1 MWHFAITQ
9 MRSSVGK
16 LVLAGIAIVLGT
28 GFVSATLLGTSV
40 MKATAEAVATADL
53 NGANVVAE
61 EVNVTDEQLAAVR
74 KTPGVKTV
82 DYRISEGVPV
92 GNGTSTYFLRLQS
105 LPTVGDAPTAAEG
118 TTPKASGELMIAP
131 DLAKSL
137 HVKVGDT
144 LQWSA
149 ADEKGGD
156 FKIVGVS
163 KPGMSLFST
172 APSWATEETVRQV
185 RQVRAIYGEASIEWD
200 TLLVY
205 TDGSRNPSDVAADVA
220 KTIPYPVLTAQE
232 VIDQQVEDLVGN
244 ANFFV
249 FLGLAFAAVA
259 VGVAA
264 MVIANTFEVLVA
276 QRTKALALLRCGGAT
291 KAQIRRSVLIEAAV
305 LGVVA
310 SVVGIALGHALG
322 YTGLWWV
329 STQSAGT
336 AKLGSMEVSLPAL
349 LVPLV
354 VGLVVTVLAALGPA
368 RAATRVSPV
377 AALRPTTVDPVRTKG
392 VLRKVVGL
400 TLLIVGAV
408 RLFFPTAMV
417 YGYRADDDLNGL
429 IDLIGVL
436 LLMGVAGG
444 LLLVAGFLVMAV
456 YMVPQMV
463 AVLGWLAAL
472 VVPKKSKATVR
483 LATANATRNPR
494 RTAATTSALVI
505 GVGLVTLMATGAA
518 SGRATI
524 ENSLDGFFPT
534 EMVVGVNGTEAFSND
549 LVKAVEDVNGVEHV
563 ARAWTAFDADGNQ
576 VLIAKRD
583 DVLAT
588 VKTSDYTLQPGRVGV
603 DPRPFPE
610 GVPGEV
616 TLSFQTPSGEEAKP
630 ITLPTQTVKN
640 LSVAMVVEPET
651 IEQSGVQLGQP
662 TLLLLNVDDEEV
674 DDVVPDVQRVV
685 SEHAGD
691 SAPSVAAP
699 LQERQSMT
707 RVIDAVVAVMI
718 GLLAV
723 AVVIAL
729 VGVANTLTLSV
740 IERRREHGMLRSV
753 GVTGRQL
760 RGMLAAE
767 GVLISVAGAAIGI
780 LLGVLT
786 GFAGA
791 TILLGSADSFV
802 FALDWRVLLGTLA
815 VAVVA
820 GLIASVMPSRSAA
833 RVPVVVALAAE

>member
-1 MWHFAITQ
+1 MWHFAIKQ

-16 LVLAGIAIVLGT
+16 LLLAGIAIVLGT

-53 NGANVVAE
+53 NGANVVAK

-74 KTPGVKTV
+74 TTPGVKAI
-82 DYRISEGVPV
+82 DYRLNEGVPV
-92 GNGTSTYFLRLQS
+92 GNATSAYFLQLQS
-105 LPTVGDAPTAAEG
+105 LPTAGDAPTPAEG
-118 TTPKASGELMIAP
+118 TTPKAPGELLIAH

-137 HVKVGDT
+137 NVKVGDA

-149 ADEKGGD
+149 LEDKGGE
-156 FKIVGVS
+156 FKIVGVTQPS
-163 KPGMSLFST
+163 MSLFST
-172 APSWATEETVRQV
+172 APSWTTADTVQ
-185 RQVRAIYGEASIEWD
+185 QVRAAYAEEHVEND
-200 TLLVY
+200 TLLAY
-205 TDGSRNPSDVAADVA
+205 TDGSRDPSEVAADIA
-220 KTIPYPVLTAQE
+220 KTIPYPVHTARE
-232 VIDQQVEDLVGN
+232 VIDQQVENMVGN

-305 LGVVA
+305 LGVFA
-310 SVVGIALGHALG
+310 SVVGILLGHGLG
-322 YTGLWWV
+322 YAGLWWV
-329 STQSAGT
+329 STQSSGAV
-336 AKLGSMEVSLPAL
+336 KLGSMGVNIPAI
-349 LVPLV
+349 LVPLI

-377 AALRPTTVDPVRTKG
+377 AALRPTTVDPVRAKSG
-392 VLRKVVGL
+392 LRKVVGL
-400 TLLIVGAV
+400 VLLILGA
-408 RLFFPTAMV
+408 LMLGFPTALV
-417 YGYRADDDLNGL
+417 YGYRADGDLTGL
-429 IDLIGVL
+429 VDLLGVL

-444 LLLVAGFLVMAV
+444 LLLVAGFLVLAV

-524 ENSLDGFFPT
+524 ENSLDEFFPT
-534 EMVVGVNGTEAFSND
+534 EIVVGANGTEAFSNN
-549 LVKAVEDVNGVEHV
+549 LVKAVEGVEGVEYV
-563 ARAWTAFDADGNQ
+563 ARAWMANDTEGKN
-576 VLIAKRD
+576 VMIAKRD

-588 VKTSDYTLQPGRVGV
+588 VKTPDYTLQPGRVGV
-603 DPRPFPE
+603 DPRPFPQ
-610 GVPGEV
+610 GVPDEM
-616 TLSFQTPSGEEAKP
+616 TLSIQTPSGEETKP

-640 LSVAMVVEPET
+640 LAVAMVVEPET
-651 IEQSGVQLGQP
+651 IERSGVQLGQP
-662 TLLLLNVDDEEV
+662 TMLLLNVDDERV
-674 DDVVPDVQRVV
+674 DDVVLDVQRVV
-685 SEHAGD
+685 SEHGGD

-699 LQERQSMT
+699 LQQRQNMN
-707 RVIDAVVAVMI
+707 RVIDAVVTVMI

-753 GVTGRQL
+753 GVTGSQL

-767 GVLISVAGAAIGI
+767 GVLISVAGAVIGI

-786 GFAGA
+786 GFAGS
-791 TILLGSADSFV
+791 TILLGSADGFV

-820 GLIASVMPSRSAA
+820 GLIASVVPSRSAA

>member
-28 GFVSATLLGTSV
+28 GFVSATLLGTSI
-40 MKATAEAVATADL
+40 MKASAEAVATADL
-53 NGANVVAE
+53 NGADVVAKH
-61 EVNVTDEQLAAVR
+61 VNVSDEQLAAVR
-74 KTPGVKTV
+74 KTSGIKAI
-82 DYRISEGVPV
+82 DYRLSEGVPV
-92 GNGTSTYFLRLQS
+92 GNATSTYFLQLQS
-105 LPTVGDAPTAAEG
+105 LPTVADAPTPAEG
-118 TTPKASGELMIAP
+118 TTPKAAGELMIAH

-149 ADEKGGD
+149 TEDKGGD
-156 FKIVGVS
+156 FKIVGVT
-163 KPGMSLFST
+163 KPGMSLFSS

-185 RQVRAIYGEASIEWD
+185 RATSGEPSEGRD
-200 TLLVY
+200 MLLVY

-220 KTIPYPVLTAQE
+220 NAIPYPVLTAQE
-232 VIDQQVEDLVGN
+232 VVDQQVENMAGN

-310 SVVGIALGHALG
+310 SVVGVALGHALG
-322 YTGLWWV
+322 YAGFWWV
-329 STQSAGT
+329 STQSAGA
-336 AKLGSMEVSLPAL
+336 AKLGSMEVNLPAI

-368 RAATRVSPV
+368 RAATRVSPI

-400 TLLIVGAV
+400 TLLILGAV
-408 RLFFPTAMV
+408 MLFFPTAMV
-417 YGYRADDDLNGL
+417 YGYRADGDLSGL
-429 IDLIGVL
+429 IDLLGVL

-534 EMVVGVNGTEAFSND
+534 EVVVGVNGTEAFSND
-549 LVKAVEDVNGVEHV
+549 LLNAVEGVDGVEHV
-563 ARAWTAFDADGNQ
+563 ARAWMAFDADGNT

-588 VKTSDYTLQPGRVGV
+588 VKTSDYTLQPGHVGV
-603 DPRPFPE
+603 DPRPFHE
-610 GVPGEV
+610 GGVPGKLK
-616 TLSFQTPSGEEAKP
+616 LSIQTPSGEESKP

-662 TLLLLNVDDEEV
+662 TMLLLNVDDERA

-791 TILLGSADSFV
+791 TILLSGADSFV

-820 GLIASVMPSRSAA
+820 GLIASVMPSRQAA

>member
-53 NGANVVAE
+53 NGANVVAK
-61 EVNVTDEQLAAVR
+61 EVNVTDVQLAAVR
-74 KTPGVKTV
+74 NTPGVKTV

-92 GNGTSTYFLRLQS
+92 GNATSTYFLTLQS
-105 LPTVGDAPTAAEG
+105 LPTVGDAPKAAEG

-149 ADEKGGD
+149 TDDKGGE
-156 FKIVGVS
+156 FKIVGVT

-185 RQVRAIYGEASIEWD
+185 RAIYGEPSNERD

-205 TDGSRNPSDVAADVA
+205 TDGSHNPSDVAADIA
-220 KTIPYPVLTAQE
+220 KTIPYPVRTAQE
-232 VIDQQVEDLVGN
+232 IVDQQVEDLVGN

-329 STQSAGT
+329 STQSAGA
-336 AKLGSMEVSLPAL
+336 AKLGSMEVNLPAL

-400 TLLIVGAV
+400 TLLILGAV
-408 RLFFPTAMV
+408 MLFFPTAMV
-417 YGYRADDDLNGL
+417 YGYRADDDLSGL
-429 IDLIGVL
+429 SDLLGVL

-472 VVPKKSKATVR
+472 VVPRKSKATVR

-549 LVKAVEDVNGVEHV
+549 LVKAVEAVDGVEHV
-563 ARAWTAFDADGNQ
+563 ARAWMAFDADGNQ

-603 DPRPFPE
+603 NPRPFPE
-610 GVPGEV
+610 GVPGEL

-630 ITLPTQTVKN
+630 ITLPTQTLKKR
-640 LSVAMVVEPET
+640 SVAMVVEPET
-651 IEQSGVQLGQP
+651 IERSGVQLGQP
-662 TLLLLNVDDEEV
+662 TLLLLNVDDEQV
-674 DDVVPDVQRVV
+674 DDVVPDVQQVV

-691 SAPSVAAP
+691 SAPSVSAP
-699 LQERQSMT
+699 LQERQRMT

>member
-28 GFVSATLLGTSV
+28 GFVSATLLGTSI

-53 NGANVVAE
+53 NGADVAAKQ
-61 EVNVTDEQLAAVR
+61 VNITDEQLAAVR
-74 KTPGVKTV
+74 ATPGVKTI
-82 DYRISEGVPV
+82 DYRLNEGVPV
-92 GNGTSTYFLRLQS
+92 GNATSTYFLQLQS
-105 LPTVGDAPTAAEG
+105 LPTAGDAPTPAEG
-118 TTPKASGELMIAP
+118 TTPKAPGELLIAH

-137 HVKVGDT
+137 HVRAGDT
-144 LQWSA
+144 LQWSGPE
-149 ADEKGGD
+149 DKGRE
-156 FKIVGVS
+156 FKIVGVTQPS
-163 KPGMSLFST
+163 MSLLST
-172 APSWATEETVRQV
+172 APSWATAETVQ
-185 RQVRAIYGEASIEWD
+185 QVRAAYAEERVDND

-205 TDGSRNPSDVAADVA
+205 TDGSRNPSEVGANIA
-220 KTIPYPVLTAQE
+220 KQIPYPVHTAQE
-232 VIDQQVEDLVGN
+232 VIDQQVESMVGN

-305 LGVVA
+305 LGGVA
-310 SVVGIALGHALG
+310 SVVGILLGHGLG
-322 YTGLWWV
+322 YAGLWWV
-329 STQSAGT
+329 STQSSGA
-336 AKLGSMEVSLPAL
+336 AKLGSMGVNIPAI
-349 LVPLV
+349 LVPLI

-377 AALRPTTVDPVRTKG
+377 AALRPTTVDPVRTKSG
-392 VLRKVVGL
+392 LRKAVGL
-400 TLLIVGAV
+400 TLLILGA
-408 RLFFPTAMV
+408 LMLGFPTALV
-417 YGYRADDDLNGL
+417 YGYRADGDLTGL
-429 IDLIGVL
+429 IDLLGVL

-444 LLLVAGFLVMAV
+444 LLLVAGFLVLAV

-463 AVLGWLAAL
+463 AVLGWLVAL

-524 ENSLDGFFPT
+524 ENSLDKFYPT
-534 EMVVGVNGTEAFSND
+534 EVVVSVNGTEAFSDN
-549 LVKAVEDVNGVEHV
+549 LVKAVEGVEGVKHV
-563 ARAWTAFDADGNQ
+563 ARAWMASDTEGKN
-576 VLIAKRD
+576 VMIAKRD

-588 VKTSDYTLQPGRVGV
+588 VKTPVYTLQPGRVGV
-603 DPRPFPE
+603 DPRPFPQ
-610 GVPGEV
+610 GVPDEM
-616 TLSFQTPSGEEAKP
+616 TLSIQTPSGEKTKP

-640 LSVAMVVEPET
+640 LAVAMVVEPET
-651 IEQSGVQLGQP
+651 IEQSGAQLGQP
-662 TLLLLNVDDEEV
+662 TMLLLNVDDERV
-674 DDVVPDVQRVV
+674 DDVVLDVQRVV
-685 SEHAGD
+685 SEHGGD

-699 LQERQSMT
+699 LQQRQNMT

-753 GVTGRQL
+753 GVTGSQL

-767 GVLISVAGAAIGI
+767 GVLISVAGAVIGI

-786 GFAGA
+786 GFAGS
-791 TILLGSADSFV
+791 TILLGSADGFV

-820 GLIASVMPSRSAA
+820 GLIASVVPSRSAA

>member
-28 GFVSATLLGTSV
+28 GFVSATLLGTSI

-53 NGANVVAE
+53 NGANVVAK

-92 GNGTSTYFLRLQS
+92 GNGTSTYFLTLQS

-118 TTPKASGELMIAP
+118 TTPKASGELMITH

-149 ADEKGGD
+149 TDDKGGD
-156 FKIVGVS
+156 FKIVGVT

-185 RQVRAIYGEASIEWD
+185 RATSGEASSGWD

-232 VIDQQVEDLVGN
+232 VIDQQVEDLVGDSH
-244 ANFFV
+244 FFV

-322 YTGLWWV
+322 YAGFWWV
-329 STQSAGT
+329 STQSAGAAT
-336 AKLGSMEVSLPAL
+336 LGSMEVNLPAI

-400 TLLIVGAV
+400 TLLILGAV
-408 RLFFPTAMV
+408 MLFFPTAMV
-417 YGYRADDDLNGL
+417 YGYRADDDLSGL
-429 IDLIGVL
+429 IDLLGVL

-534 EMVVGVNGTEAFSND
+534 EMVVGVNGTEGFSND
-549 LVKAVEDVNGVEHV
+549 LVKAVEGVDGVEHV
-563 ARAWTAFDADGNQ
+563 ARAWTAFDAGGNQ

-588 VKTSDYTLQPGRVGV
+588 VNTSDYTLQPGRVGA

-610 GVPGEV
+610 GVPGEL

-662 TLLLLNVDDEEV
+662 TILLLNVDDEQV

>member
-28 GFVSATLLGTSV
+28 GFVSATLLGTSIT
-40 MKATAEAVATADL
+40 KATAEAVATADL

-61 EVNVTDEQLAAVR
+61 EVDVTDEQLAAVR

-149 ADEKGGD
+149 TEAKGGE
-156 FKIVGVS
+156 FKIVGVT

-185 RQVRAIYGEASIEWD
+185 RATSGEASSEWD

-232 VIDQQVEDLVGN
+232 VVDKQVEDLVGN

-392 VLRKVVGL
+392 ALRKVVGL

-408 RLFFPTAMV
+408 MLFFPTAMV
-417 YGYRADDDLNGL
+417 YGYRADGDLNGL
-429 IDLIGVL
+429 MDLLGVL
-436 LLMGVAGG
+436 LLLGVAGG

-534 EMVVGVNGTEAFSND
+534 EMVVGVNGTEAFPND

-563 ARAWTAFDADGNQ
+563 ARAWTAFDADGNE

-603 DPRPFPE
+603 DPRPFHE
-610 GVPGEV
+610 GGVPGEV

-651 IEQSGVQLGQP
+651 IERSGVQLGQP

>member
-149 ADEKGGD
+149 TDDKGGD
-156 FKIVGVS
+156 FKIVGVT

-185 RQVRAIYGEASIEWD
+185 RATSGEASSGWD

-205 TDGSRNPSDVAADVA
+205 TDGSRNPSDVAEDVA

-232 VIDQQVEDLVGN
+232 VVDQQVEDLVGN

-400 TLLIVGAV
+400 VLLTLGAV
-408 RLFFPTAMV
+408 MLFFPTAMV
-417 YGYRADDDLNGL
+417 YGYRADGDLNGL

-494 RTAATTSALVI
+494 RTATTTSALVI

-534 EMVVGVNGTEAFSND
+534 EMVVGVNGTEGFSND
-549 LVKAVEDVNGVEHV
+549 LVKAVEGVDGVEHV
-563 ARAWTAFDADGNQ
+563 ARAWTALDAGGNQ

-603 DPRPFPE
+603 DPRPFHE
-610 GVPGEV
+610 GGVPGEV
-616 TLSFQTPSGEEAKP
+616 TLSFETPSGEEAKP

-651 IEQSGVQLGQP
+651 IERSGVQLGQP
-662 TLLLLNVDDEEV
+662 TLLFLNVDDEEV

-699 LQERQSMT
+699 LQERQNMT

-767 GVLISVAGAAIGI
+767 GVLISVAGAVIGI

>member
-28 GFVSATLLGTSV
+28 GFVSATLLGTSI

-53 NGANVVAE
+53 NGANVVAK
-61 EVNVTDEQLAAVR
+61 EVNVTDKQLAAVR
-74 KTPGVKTV
+74 ATPGVKAI
-82 DYRISEGVPV
+82 DYRLDEGVPV
-92 GNGTSTYFLRLQS
+92 GNATLTYYLQLQS
-105 LPTVGDAPTAAEG
+105 LPTVADAPTPAEG
-118 TTPKASGELMIAP
+118 TTPKAAGELMIAH

-144 LQWSA
+144 LEWSA
-149 ADEKGGD
+149 TENKGGE
-156 FKIVGVS
+156 FKIVGVTR
-163 KPGMSLFST
+163 PGMSLFST
-172 APSWATEETVRQV
+172 APSWVTEETV
-185 RQVRAIYGEASIEWD
+185 RQVRAIYGEPSSERD
-200 TLLVY
+200 MLLVY
-205 TDGSRNPSDVAADVA
+205 TDGSRSPSDVAAAVA
-220 KTIPYPVLTAQE
+220 KTIPYPALTAQE
-232 VIDQQVEDLVGN
+232 VVDKQVEDMVGN

-322 YTGLWWV
+322 YAGFWWV
-329 STQSAGT
+329 STQSAGA
-336 AKLGSMEVSLPAL
+336 AKLGSMEMNLPAI

-400 TLLIVGAV
+400 TLLILGAV
-408 RLFFPTAMV
+408 MLFFPTAMV
-417 YGYRADDDLNGL
+417 YGYRADGELSGL

-444 LLLVAGFLVMAV
+444 LLLVAGVLVLAV

-534 EMVVGVNGTEAFSND
+534 DVVVGVNGTEAFSND
-549 LVKAVEDVNGVEHV
+549 LLKAVEGVDGVEHV
-563 ARAWTAFDADGNQ
+563 ARAWMAFDADGNE

-588 VKTSDYTLQPGRVGV
+588 VKTSDYTLQPGHVGV

-610 GVPGEV
+610 GVPGKLKL
-616 TLSFQTPSGEEAKP
+616 TIQTPSGEESKP

-651 IEQSGVQLGQP
+651 IERSGAQLGQP
-662 TLLLLNVDDEEV
+662 TMLLLNVDDERA

-760 RGMLAAE
+760 RGMLAVE

-786 GFAGA
+786 GFTGA
-791 TILLGSADSFV
+791 TILLGGADSFV

>member
-16 LVLAGIAIVLGT
+16 LLLAGIAIVLGT

-53 NGANVVAE
+53 NGADVVAKG
-61 EVNVTDEQLAAVR
+61 VNVTDEQLAAVR
-74 KTPGVKTV
+74 TTPGVRAI
-82 DYRISEGVPV
+82 DYRLKEGVPV
-92 GNGTSTYFLRLQS
+92 GNATSTYFLQLQS
-105 LPTVGDAPTAAEG
+105 LPTAGDAPTPAKG
-118 TTPKASGELMIAP
+118 TTPKAPGELLIAH

-137 HVKVGDT
+137 HVRVGDA

-149 ADEKGGD
+149 LEDKGGE
-156 FKIVGVS
+156 FKIVGVTQPS
-163 KPGMSLFST
+163 MSLFRT
-172 APSWATEETVRQV
+172 APSWTTADTVQ
-185 RQVRAIYGEASIEWD
+185 QVRAAYAEEHVEKD

-205 TDGSRNPSDVAADVA
+205 TDGSRDPSEVAADIA
-220 KTIPYPVLTAQE
+220 KQIPYPVHTAQE
-232 VIDQQVEDLVGN
+232 VIDQQVESMVGN

-310 SVVGIALGHALG
+310 SVVGILLGQGLG
-322 YTGLWWV
+322 YVGLWWV
-329 STQSAGT
+329 STQSSGA
-336 AKLGSMEVSLPAL
+336 AKLGSMGVNIPAI
-349 LVPLV
+349 LVPLI

-377 AALRPTTVDPVRTKG
+377 AALRPTTVDPVRTKSG
-392 VLRKVVGL
+392 LRKVVGVV
-400 TLLIVGAV
+400 LLILGA
-408 RLFFPTAMV
+408 LMLGFPTALV
-417 YGYRADDDLNGL
+417 YGYRADGDLTGL
-429 IDLIGVL
+429 VDLLGVL

-444 LLLVAGFLVMAV
+444 LLLVAGFLVLAV

-524 ENSLDGFFPT
+524 ENSLDEFYPT
-534 EMVVGVNGTEAFSND
+534 EVVVSVNGTEAFSDN
-549 LVKAVEDVNGVEHV
+549 LVKAVEGVEGVEHV
-563 ARAWTAFDADGNQ
+563 ARAWMANDTEGKN
-576 VLIAKRD
+576 VMIAKRD

-588 VKTSDYTLQPGRVGV
+588 VKTPDYTLQPGRVGV
-603 DPRPFPE
+603 DPRPFHE
-610 GVPGEV
+610 GGVPDEM
-616 TLSFQTPSGEEAKP
+616 TLSIQTPSGEKTKP

-640 LSVAMVVEPET
+640 LAVAMVVEPET
-651 IEQSGVQLGQP
+651 IEQSGAQLGQP
-662 TLLLLNVDDEEV
+662 TMLLLNVDDERV
-674 DDVVPDVQRVV
+674 DDVVLDVQRVV
-685 SEHAGD
+685 SEHGGD

-699 LQERQSMT
+699 LQQRQNMT

-753 GVTGRQL
+753 GVTGSQL

-767 GVLISVAGAAIGI
+767 GVLISVAGAVIGI

-786 GFAGA
+786 GFAGS
-791 TILLGSADSFV
+791 TILLGSADGFV

-820 GLIASVMPSRSAA
+820 GLIASVVPSRSAA

>member
-1 MWHFAITQ
+1 M
-9 MRSSVGK
+9 
-16 LVLAGIAIVLGT
+16 
-28 GFVSATLLGTSV
+28 
-40 MKATAEAVATADL
+40 
-53 NGANVVAE
+53 
-61 EVNVTDEQLAAVR
+61 
-74 KTPGVKTV
+74 
-82 DYRISEGVPV
+82 
-92 GNGTSTYFLRLQS
+92 
-105 LPTVGDAPTAAEG
+105 
-118 TTPKASGELMIAP
+118 
-131 DLAKSL
+131 
-137 HVKVGDT
+137 
-144 LQWSA
+144 
-149 ADEKGGD
+149 
-156 FKIVGVS
+156 
-163 KPGMSLFST
+163 
-172 APSWATEETVRQV
+172 
-185 RQVRAIYGEASIEWD
+185 
-200 TLLVY
+200 LLVY

-220 KTIPYPVLTAQE
+220 NAIPYPVLTAQE
-232 VIDQQVEDLVGN
+232 VVDQQVENMAGN

-310 SVVGIALGHALG
+310 SVVGVALGHALG
-322 YTGLWWV
+322 YAGFWWV

-336 AKLGSMEVSLPAL
+336 AKLGSMEVNFPAI

-368 RAATRVSPV
+368 RAATRVSPI

-400 TLLIVGAV
+400 TLLILGAV
-408 RLFFPTAMV
+408 MLFFPTAMV
-417 YGYRADDDLNGL
+417 YGYRADGDLSGL
-429 IDLIGVL
+429 IDLLGVL

-534 EMVVGVNGTEAFSND
+534 EVVVGVNGTEAFSND
-549 LVKAVEDVNGVEHV
+549 LVKAVEGVDGVEHV
-563 ARAWTAFDADGNQ
+563 ARAWTAFDADGNT

-588 VKTSDYTLQPGRVGV
+588 VKTSDYTLQPGHVGV
-603 DPRPFPE
+603 DPRPFHE
-610 GVPGEV
+610 GGVPGK
-616 TLSFQTPSGEEAKP
+616 LKFSIQTPSGEESKP

-662 TLLLLNVDDEEV
+662 TMLLLNVDDERA

-767 GVLISVAGAAIGI
+767 GVLISVAGAVIGI
-780 LLGVLT
+780 LLGGLT

>member
-149 ADEKGGD
+149 TDDKGGD
-156 FKIVGVS
+156 FKIVGVT
-163 KPGMSLFST
+163 KPGMSLFRT

-185 RQVRAIYGEASIEWD
+185 RATSGEASSAWD

-408 RLFFPTAMV
+408 MLFFPTAMV
-417 YGYRADDDLNGL
+417 YGYRADGDLNGL

-563 ARAWTAFDADGNQ
+563 ARAWTAFDADGNE

-588 VKTSDYTLQPGRVGV
+588 VKTSDYTLQPGRVGA

-651 IEQSGVQLGQP
+651 IERSGVQLGQP
-662 TLLLLNVDDEEV
+662 TLLLLNVDDEQV